1 MVWPGVGRWSPTLC
15 HRMTTRRGYAPLL
28 LIIAM
33 QVPAMASVRGDSL
46 RAEIERMIA
55 PARGLVGVAV
65 HVPETGDTLTINGDA
80 RFPMQSVYK
89 FPLAL
94 AVLRQVDQGT
104 LSLSQELQLSKEDL
118 LPNTWSPLRE
128 RYPDGN
134 VVVTL
139 DELLTYTVSL
149 SDNNGC
155 DILFRLVGGPAA
167 VNEYVHG
174 LGITDMAIVATEE
187 EMHRGWEVQFQNWSS
202 PAAMCRLLDAFYSG
216 NILSQRSREYLWS
229 LMVQAATGSG
239 RLKGR
244 LPEGTV
250 VAHKSGSSGT
260 NDEGITAATNDVGI
274 IALPWGGHVI
284 LVVFVADS
292 AADKQT
298 RDEVIADIARVVWDA
313 YSHQ

>member
-1 MVWPGVGRWSPTLC
+1 VV
-15 HRMTTRRGYAPLL
+15 RMTTRRGYTTIL
-28 LIIAM
+28 LITAM

-46 RAEIERMIA
+46 RAEILRLIE
-55 PARGLVGVAV
+55 PAKGLVGVAV
-65 HVPETGDTLTINGDA
+65 CVPETGDTLTINGA
-80 RFPMQSVYK
+80 RRFPMQSVYK

-94 AVLRQVDQGT
+94 AVLHQVDQGT
-104 LSLSQELQLSKEDL
+104 LSLSQELQLSKDDL

-128 RYPDGN
+128 RYPDGD

-155 DILFRLVGGPAA
+155 DVLFRLVGGPAA

-174 LGITDMAIVATEE
+174 LGITDMAIIATEE

-202 PAAMCRLLDAFYSG
+202 PAAMCRLLDAFHRG
-216 NILSQRSREYLWS
+216 DILSQQSRGYLWR

-250 VAHKSGSSGT
+250 VGHKSGSSGT
-260 NDEGITAATNDVGI
+260 NDEGITPATNDVGI
-274 IALPWGGHVI
+274 IVLPRGGHVI
-284 LVVFVADS
+284 LVVFVTDS
-292 AADKQT
+292 AADMQT
-298 RDEVIADIARVVWDA
+298 RDEVIAEIARAVWDA
-313 YSHQ
+313 YSEQ